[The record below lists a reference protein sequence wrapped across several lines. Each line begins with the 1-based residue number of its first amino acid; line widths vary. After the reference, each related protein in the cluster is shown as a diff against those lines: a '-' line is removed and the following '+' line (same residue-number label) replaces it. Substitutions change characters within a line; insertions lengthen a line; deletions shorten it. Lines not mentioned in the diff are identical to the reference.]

1 MCTLSQSQVSSIST
15 VNSNYWNSWS
25 PASAGFIGFGSSSP
39 VWALANYPSTA
50 QFAIYLTSYNDPA
63 TFVDP
68 DYVQTTTTSSF
79 IFNGVS
85 SDYTTAMPY
94 TTFQAHYIQYTES
107 VNEFSNTYFYS
118 SLDKFE
124 FFGFGLTN
132 ATTNA
137 TTGTTTYTQYYNE
150 FTLSSSYVTQM
161 TMSFR
166 GLGLPKQEF
175 SELSNLLSVI
185 TSGQI
190 SCLSISSGYC
200 MLPKPCASYAEQGFW
215 NYDFKLKFTSTANSN
230 YIRVPLS
237 TFASTFTY

>member
-1 MCTLSQSQVSSIST
+1 
-15 VNSNYWNSWS
+15 
-25 PASAGFIGFGSSSP
+25 
-39 VWALANYPSTA
+39 
-50 QFAIYLTSYNDPA
+50 
-63 TFVDP
+63 
-68 DYVQTTTTSSF
+68 
-79 IFNGVS
+79 
-85 SDYTTAMPY
+85 MPY

-200 MLPKPCASYAEQGFW
+200 MLPKPCASYAE
-215 NYDFKLKFTSTANSN
+215 
-230 YIRVPLS
+230 
-237 TFASTFTY
+237 